1 MENVIFIILLIW
13 FFSFFSLAPFVP
25 TRNKDLERVAKIAW
39 LKENETFLEIWCG
52 TAKVSIFMAKY
63 YPNNSIVWIEF
74 SPFLY
79 ILSKIKAFFLWQ
91 KNIKIIYG
99 NALKLNFS
107 RYDILYIFWTPNSLK
122 EKIIPKFIK
131 ESKENSK
138 LLSYCFSLEN
148 SWLNEKKY
156 KDNENELSIFEYK
169 K

>member
-1 MENVIFIILLIW
+1 MENIIFIILLIW

-52 TAKVSIFMAKY
+52 MVKVSIFMVKY

-79 ILSKIKAFFLWQ
+79 IISKIKAFFSWQ

-107 RYDILYIFWTPNSLK
+107 EYDIL
-122 EKIIPKFIK
+122 
-131 ESKENSK
+131 
-138 LLSYCFSLEN
+138 
-148 SWLNEKKY
+148 
-156 KDNENELSIFEYK
+156 
-169 K
+169 